1 MIIFQE
7 EKKKDLQKEARSF
20 KFTLGRTIIQKST
33 AKKEN
38 NCFSRT
44 FSKKRHKMNKLE
56 YIKESSTG
64 IETVS
69 YENVNISYPE
79 HTHIG
84 HIVMGIVTDGIV
96 EIKIGQQ
103 IFA

>member
-1 MIIFQE
+1 
-7 EKKKDLQKEARSF
+7 
-20 KFTLGRTIIQKST
+20 
-33 AKKEN
+33 
-38 NCFSRT
+38 
-44 FSKKRHKMNKLE
+44 MNKLE

>member
-1 MIIFQE
+1 
-7 EKKKDLQKEARSF
+7 
-20 KFTLGRTIIQKST
+20 
-33 AKKEN
+33 
-38 NCFSRT
+38 
-44 FSKKRHKMNKLE
+44 MNKLE
-56 YIKESSTG
+56 YIKDSSTG

-103 IFA
+103 IFVCKKGQMFSVAPNVPHSIISKIKTYSMISICIPEKTILNVNLI

>member
-1 MIIFQE
+1 
-7 EKKKDLQKEARSF
+7 
-20 KFTLGRTIIQKST
+20 
-33 AKKEN
+33 
-38 NCFSRT
+38 
-44 FSKKRHKMNKLE
+44 MNKLE

-103 IFA
+103 IFACKKGQMFSVVPNVPHSII